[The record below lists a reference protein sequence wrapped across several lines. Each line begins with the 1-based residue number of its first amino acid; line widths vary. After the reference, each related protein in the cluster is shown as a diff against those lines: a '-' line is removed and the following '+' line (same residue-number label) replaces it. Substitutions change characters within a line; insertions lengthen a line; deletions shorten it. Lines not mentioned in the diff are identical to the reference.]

1 MFVIA
6 SDEQWVEI
14 EGAGLGFTQ
23 EIQPYWFLLQK
34 IPGFSRVSRDIF
46 PPIVFFQVCLTNAS
60 SNHNVSL
67 PRVNTEAP
75 QSNAIFVTAE
85 LYILPHLLEMI

>member
-46 PPIVFFQVCLTNAS
+46 QPIVSFQVCLTNAS
-60 SNHNVSL
+60 ANHYVSF
-67 PRVNTEAP
+67 PRVNIEARL
-75 QSNAIFVTAE
+75 SNAAFVTA
-85 LYILPHLLEMI
+85 